1 MIILCYTKRVEVS
14 DSRPKFLALLNKL
27 YMKKKRT
34 WKRGSTTIKG
44 VIAPKK
50 KVKSELGKKARLPT

>member
-1 MIILCYTKRVEVS
+1 
-14 DSRPKFLALLNKL
+14 
-27 YMKKKRT
+27 MKKKRT